1 MTVSTLQQ
9 KGTRFCVTINTAD
22 DDPDGLYLRDS
33 ILAIEEMYKEG
44 RLLYAIGSRERGEED
59 GRLHLQVWLLAKAQ
73 MRVGY
78 LTSQIP
84 QAWACVQ
91 SSRDDD
97 KAAAYACNPEKA
109 GFIEKAFE
117 FGERPAKGAGRR
129 TDLDGMNA
137 LIASGEIRNI
147 RGVNDA
153 NPGVLARHPNWV
165 NYRLEEAVRD
175 EVREAHRASV
185 RPPDLVW
192 MHWLRR
198 YVTELPPDLRK
209 IIFVV
214 GKKGGECKS
223 SFLRTTRIDLGDE
236 AQLLRPGKKADM
248 AQALQSRC
256 RVLGIDVTRGQSDY
270 ISHLY
275 PFLEECKDGEVFN
288 PKYMSRMIPLTP
300 CHVLVCM
307 NVDVD
312 WGQGGLYP
320 AFRSEPELEVPGKA
334 PLSYDRYL
342 IWNLEGAMLD
352 PWSPD
357 HRFGSVCPSFEAFDE
372 DFNVVPYVPP
382 LVSNFGSEFS
392 SDMTGDGP
400 YRLAFGN
407 NEDSQETVVGIR
419 ADFVPVIVEI
429 VEVIVPL
436 GGDPGEYNLGEQWV
450 VGQRDAGGLDDEA
463 EVRWYDSL
471 ESSPQWDP
479 TSAMRLLADGR
490 AFPDSV
496 ASGPG
501 GSFIEMTLA
510 HWDDLP
516 ERVLTDLLTDA
527 DTDTVLGQCVRLAAH
542 RNELSV
548 VDEHFAA
555 GAA

>member
-9 KGTRFCVTINTAD
+9 KGTRFCVTINTTD
-22 DDPDGLYLRDS
+22 DDPDGLNLRDS
-33 ILAIEEMYKEG
+33 ILAIEEMHKEG

-109 GFIEKAFE
+109 GFVEKAFE

-223 SFLRTTRIDLGDE
+223 SFLRTLRMDLGDE

-256 RVLGIDVTRGQSDY
+256 RVLGVDVTRGQSDY

-300 CHVLVCM
+300 CHVLVAM

-320 AFRSEPELEVPGKA
+320 AFRAEPALEVPGKP

-352 PWSPD
+352 PWTPD
-357 HRFGSVCPSFEAFDE
+357 HQLGSVCPSFEAFDE
-372 DFNVVPYVPP
+372 DFNVVPYDPP
-382 LVSNFGSEFS
+382 LVANFGSEFS

-400 YRLAFGN
+400 DRLLFGG
-407 NEDSQETVVGIR
+407 NESSQDTVGVR
-419 ADFVPVIVEI
+419 TDFIPVVVEVI
-429 VEVIVPL
+429 EVIVPP
-436 GGDPGEYNLGEQWV
+436 GADPDDYLGEQWYV
-450 VGQRDAGGLDDEA
+450 SQRDSGLDDDA
-463 EVRWYDSL
+463 EVSWYDYL
-471 ESSPQWDP
+471 EASPAWDP
-479 TSAMRLLADGR
+479 TVALQLFDEGR
-490 AFPDSV
+490 TAPDSV
-496 ASGPG
+496 AVSSGG
-501 GSFIEMTLA
+501 NFVELTLA

-516 ERVLTDLLTDA
+516 ELVLTNLLTDA
-527 DTDTVLGQCVRLAAH
+527 DTDTVLRQCVRMAPSRWEIL
-542 RNELSV
+542 
-548 VDEHFAA
+548 VDDGFAA